1 MSLLQ
6 GLCSY
11 KEGDR
16 KKRVGFVKQC
26 TDFFPTEIHVISSS
40 PQAAVAEL
48 CQITETMR
56 VLFRSFSSTCTKK
69 QISTRAIE
77 LADITVNAH
86 DTIGW
91 GDPVYIRQ
99 FLHVSQC

>member
-1 MSLLQ
+1 MITL
-6 GLCSY
+6 
-11 KEGDR
+11 
-16 KKRVGFVKQC
+16 
-26 TDFFPTEIHVISSS
+26 SS

-56 VLFRSFSSTCTKK
+56 VLFRAIQSTCTKK
-69 QISTRAIE
+69 QISARAIE
-77 LADITVNAH
+77 LADITVTAH

-99 FLHVSQC
+99 FLHVSKMLNDEHT